1 MANQLVVQNLR
12 RISKA
17 VRRQIA
23 AHAEGLAI
31 TVPQLSVL
39 WSLWDEDGVLTSK
52 LIEGTN
58 LDGGTITGVVDR
70 LERKGLV
77 RRERDAEDRRV
88 VRVFLTAKGR
98 KLEPPLRQI
107 VNDIED
113 RAVDG
118 LSASEIERLNRMLHR
133 VGENLGAD

>member
-1 MANQLVVQNLR
+1 MPNQLVVHNLR

-17 VRRQIA
+17 VRRRIA
-23 AHAEGLAI
+23 AHAEGMGI

-52 LIEGTN
+52 LLEGTS

-70 LERKGLV
+70 LEKKHLV
-77 RRERDAEDRRV
+77 RRERDADDRRV
-88 VRVFLTAKGR
+88 VRVFLTAGGR
-98 KLEPPLRQI
+98 KLEQPLRQI

-118 LSASEIERLNRMLHR
+118 LSASEIERLNCMLHR